1 MDQSQLKKMG
11 QYAVLFAVGRAL
23 LRKPFQKVVK
33 FKSEFYDPG
42 NETYLIV
49 ANHTNTLDAAYLYS
63 SFKTHYRVVM
73 SDHLFENPVAS
84 FLLNVLSAPIISYQN
99 DDPDIVYN
107 EMLDTLKSGVNVSLY
122 VEARV
127 TDTGETG
134 YISRRNAT
142 LVKEAG
148 CGLITYRFK
157 DGYFNMPRW
166 SRDYRWGQVSG
177 EMVHQFSPAQI
188 AAMSEEE
195 IYQTICDDLYFNA
208 YDEQR
213 EKKVSYRS
221 RHPAEH
227 AEYVLYGCPKC
238 QSIGHLHTKKD
249 RIFCDKCGF
258 EATVDE
264 YGFWHSEHMPF
275 DDIPSWD
282 SYQKELVYQRMD
294 NAPDNEIVL
303 FRDEEQEVIFS
314 DREHKLHPVDRH
326 GSIACYRDHLTVTF
340 RGQTLNIPKEKIR
353 KIKYISKGTLVIVT
367 ENFDLRIKTK
377 TPRAASKYVVAAR
390 YMNGKKSL

>member
-1 MDQSQLKKMG
+1 MDQSLLKRMG
-11 QYAVLFAVGRAL
+11 QYAILFAVGRAL

-33 FKSEFYDPG
+33 YQSDLYDPG

-49 ANHTNTLDAAYLYS
+49 SNHTNTLDAAYLYS

-73 SDHLFENPVAS
+73 SDHLFENPVAA

-99 DDPDIVYN
+99 DEPDVVYQ
-107 EMLDTLKSGVNVSLY
+107 EMLDTLKNGVNVSLY

-134 YISRRNAT
+134 YISPRNAT

-148 CGLITYRFK
+148 CGLVTYRFK

-166 SRDYRWGQVSG
+166 SRDYRWGEVSG
-177 EMVHQFSPAQI
+177 EVVHKFTPAQI

-195 IYQTICDDLYFNA
+195 IYETIRNDLYFNA
-208 YDEQR
+208 YEEQR
-213 EKKVSYRS
+213 KKMVPYRAK
-221 RHPAEH
+221 HPAEY

-238 QSIGHLHTKKD
+238 RHIGHLHTKND
-249 RIFCDKCGF
+249 TIHCNACGF

-264 YGFWHSEHMPF
+264 YGFWHSPDMEF

-282 SYQKELVYQRMD
+282 NYQKELVYSRMD
-294 NAPDNEIVL
+294 NAPDNEAVL

-314 DREHKLHPVDRH
+314 DREHKLHPADRH
-326 GSIACYRDHLTVTF
+326 GSIACYKDHLAVSF
-340 RGQTLNIPKEKIR
+340 HGQTLPIPAEKIR
-353 KIKYISKGTLVIVT
+353 KIKYISKGTLVIIT
-367 ENFDLRIKTK
+367 ENCDLRIKTK
-377 TPRAASKYVVAAR
+377 IPRSAAKYVVAVR
-390 YMNGKKSL
+390 YMNGKRSI